1 MDQRY
6 NRFSQAE
13 SDSGDRNRA
22 SEGEGAAEEDDPF
35 YLDIDDCIADLT
47 RVDVRF
53 NEAENYLGF
62 LAATSGV
69 DVGDERTSNET
80 SEADSLPAQATV
92 RVPLCIATK
101 WYLEDRLSTL
111 DFPFLSEKY
120 MSAMK
125 MDYTIDINSFNKL
138 YFDVGMKIAR
148 TMKNDELRD
157 TLLEVSR
164 QRSVLI
170 SKIARE
176 EVLMRT
182 EKRESARHAGGASVD
197 VESFLRGLTLTERE
211 VYGDLIA
218 RMEGRSE

>member
-1 MDQRY
+1 
-6 NRFSQAE
+6 
-13 SDSGDRNRA
+13 
-22 SEGEGAAEEDDPF
+22 
-35 YLDIDDCIADLT
+35 
-47 RVDVRF
+47 
-53 NEAENYLGF
+53 
-62 LAATSGV
+62 
-69 DVGDERTSNET
+69 
-80 SEADSLPAQATV
+80 
-92 RVPLCIATK
+92 
-101 WYLEDRLSTL
+101 
-111 DFPFLSEKY
+111 